1 MKKTKTSHKNQRG
14 IALLLA
20 LFTTVI
26 ITYLVVEISY
36 ETNVEY
42 IVNTNAVN
50 KLKAYYAARSALDL
64 GLLRVKLYQQASKQ
78 LANAPAEYKSQL
90 DMIWSFPFAWPIAAL
105 GDSELDKSTVNEI
118 NKNSIM
124 DATYTL
130 QISDEG
136 SKIDINDLDSPSKG
150 LRQSTRKLLM
160 GIFENRM
167 ANDEEWARK
176 NRDLKYEEVI
186 NNITDW
192 IDSNQEALNGGDERG
207 LYETIDA
214 DLPKLPPNRAFRTL
228 DEMRMVAGMTED
240 IFQMLRERC
249 TVFGMKAINPNYA
262 TPDVLKSIDPSFTDE
277 VVGKITERR
286 SDPDKGGPFADATTF
301 WQFVAAEGGRVPE
314 EVQKDLPL
322 VFDKAY
328 NFRIKAIG
336 EVAGIIKEIQAVTFD
351 TASVADTLAKR
362 VKKEKDEQNPTSSTS
377 STTTQPNPSGN
388 NNNLSK
394 GPPRIVYFYEK

>member
-1 MKKTKTSHKNQRG
+1 MNLNRPVKNQRG
-14 IALLLA
+14 IAMLLA

-42 IVNTNAVN
+42 IVNANAVN
-50 KLKAYYAARSALDL
+50 KLKSYYAARSALDL
-64 GLLRVKLYQQASKQ
+64 GLLRIKLYQQASKQ

-90 DMIWSFPFAWPIAAL
+90 DMIWSFPFAWPPVL
-105 GDSELDKSTVNEI
+105 PSDSMEMDKSTLDDLV
-118 NKNSIM
+118 KNSTM

-130 QISDEG
+130 SISDEG
-136 SKIDINDLDSPSKG
+136 SKIDINDLDSLSKG
-150 LRQSTRKLLM
+150 LRESTRRLLM
-160 GIFENRM
+160 GIFENRI
-167 ANDEEWARK
+167 ANDEEWSRK

-192 IDSNQEALNGGDERG
+192 VDADTESKNGGDERQ
-207 LYETIDA
+207 LYETIDD

-228 DEMRMVAGMTED
+228 DEMRMVAGMTEE

-262 TPDVLKSIDPSFTDE
+262 TAEVLKSIDPSFTEE
-277 VVGKITERR
+277 VVGKILERR
-286 SDPDKGGPFADATTF
+286 NDPEKGGPFTDADTF
-301 WQFVAAEGGRVPE
+301 WQFVAAERANVPE

-322 VFDKAY
+322 IFDKVY
-328 NFRIKAIG
+328 NFRVKAIG
-336 EVAGIIKEIQAVTFD
+336 EVAGMIKEIQAVTFD
-351 TASVADTLAKR
+351 TAAVSESLAKR
-362 VKKEKDEQNPTSSTS
+362 VKKEKDDEMGSTTSSTS
-377 STTTQPNPSGN
+377 TTQPKPNTGN
-388 NNNLSK
+388 NTLPK